1 LEGTP
6 RDKRGFVSMRP
17 NPKQCRE
24 HAEHCRK
31 MAAEA
36 PPGLAHEFERL
47 AQTWVRLAD
56 DLERAE
62 AFRPDVAPN
71 VIPLRRAG
79 S

>member
-1 LEGTP
+1 
-6 RDKRGFVSMRP
+6 
-17 NPKQCRE
+17 
-24 HAEHCRK
+24 

-36 PPGLAHEFERL
+36 PAGLAHEFERL